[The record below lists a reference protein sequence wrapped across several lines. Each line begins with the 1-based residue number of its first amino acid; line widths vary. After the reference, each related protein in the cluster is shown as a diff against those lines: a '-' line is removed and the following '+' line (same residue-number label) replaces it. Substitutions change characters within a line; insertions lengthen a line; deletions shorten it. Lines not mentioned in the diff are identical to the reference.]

1 MCFNKTGSELA
12 TCQDGKL
19 KIWAADSF
27 KLIKSV
33 ELLSQCSKIEFS
45 PDDKYLLAL
54 PKSSNLAS
62 VLQTSDYSLINSEFK
77 VLPAASGAD
86 KQAFSNDGKFWANA
100 SYSNHKL

>member
-1 MCFNKTGSELA
+1 MCFNKKGSELA

-33 ELLSQCSKIEFS
+33 ELQSKCSVIEYS

-54 PKSSNLAS
+54 PESSNLAS
-62 VLQTSDYSLINSEFK
+62 VLQTSDYSVINSEFK
-77 VLPAASGAD
+77 VLPAT
-86 KQAFSNDGKFWANA
+86 
-100 SYSNHKL
+100 